1 MPMAR
6 DGVGGWCSQR
16 TCQPGLRG
24 LQAAAGT
31 GGGTSRPGGEVGR
44 EKAAPREGW
53 REAEEQRLSCTWL
66 RGGVRAWSR
75 AASLL
80 QPACCL
86 PRMPGEALGWQGPA
100 SGLQPSHMRR
110 PPACQAGCLQGGT
123 LAEQVEGSLHFSR
136 HSVGI
141 SSWLMPSVFV
151 TQPWMLSTS
160 GQGLPV
166 LVCPASRLPGLSVG
180 QVFAVESVLHLC
192 AAVVTDVRTTL
203 SCLLQMF
210 YPVAHLSFDFIGFV
224 LFSQCGH

>member
-1 MPMAR
+1 MAR
-6 DGVGGWCSQR
+6 DGVGGWHSQW

-44 EKAAPREGW
+44 EKVAPREGW
-53 REAEEQRLSCTWL
+53 REGGEQTELYL
-66 RGGVRAWSR
+66 ALGGVRAGSG

-80 QPACCL
+80 QLACCL
-86 PRMPGEALGWQGPA
+86 PRVPGEALGWQGPA
-100 SGLQPSHMRR
+100 SGLQPSHVRR

-160 GQGLPV
+160 GQGLPE
-166 LVCPASRLPGLSVG
+166 LACPASRLPGLSVG

-192 AAVVTDVRTTL
+192 AAVITDVRTTS

-210 YPVAHLSFDFIGFV
+210 CPVAHLSFDFIGFV